1 MSLAHYNFG
10 AMTDA
15 QKVVGKAFL
24 KKSTFAVVGASKDQ
38 MKVGNKVAS
47 IFEHDEDLDNFEIYR
62 YFAVSLHLPKYA
74 PPSLRASSY
83 TAPDIG
89 LWQITLLVLEK
100 AKELNVP
107 SYWIQAGA
115 EDETVLKY
123 IEENG
128 LSDRVVCGG
137 PCILVLGDGIRSH
150 L

>member
-1 MSLAHYNFG
+1 
-10 AMTDA
+10 MTDA

-38 MKVGNKVAS
+38 MKVGNKVLRWYQARGLDVIPVHPKEPELEGLKTITEISQLSSPSTTALS
-47 IFEHDEDLDNFEIYR
+47 IIT
-62 YFAVSLHLPKYA
+62 
-74 PPSLRASSY
+74 PP
-83 TAPDIG
+83 
-89 LWQITLLVLEK
+89 QITLLVLEK